1 MERSTHVHGIS
12 DFSAT
17 KMVILLSFTANGP
30 ETMHDGWK
38 RSRGY
43 KVIRSAFLWMPTSW
57 AAYHGQAYARTTCRP
72 GGLPT
77 L

>member
-1 MERSTHVHGIS
+1 MERSTHVRGIS

-17 KMVILLSFTANGP
+17 KMVISLSFTANGP

-43 KVIRSAFLWMPTSW
+43 KVIRSAVLWMPTSW
-57 AAYHGQAYARTTCRP
+57 AAYRMLASDRIIC
-72 GGLPT
+72 
-77 L
+77 